1 MKSLQQLFGA
11 LALSTA
17 LMSPSNAQTLTRVEP
32 ENWWVGM
39 QEPTVQL
46 MIHGERIAELQP
58 RLHHAGVTLQRVTR
72 GDSPNYLF
80 LDLTLDAQARPG
92 TVELR
97 FERAGRPVLTHG
109 YPLLARA
116 PGSAQRQG
124 LGPQDA
130 IYLIVPDRFAKGGT
144 AGDSAQGL
152 REGLN
157 RGAPGGRHGGDLAG
171 MRQHLNYVAAMGF
184 TQIWPTPL
192 TENDAASYSYHGY
205 ASTDF
210 YKIDPRL
217 GSREDYLALARE
229 ARAKGMGL
237 IQDIVLNHI
246 GANHW
251 WMRDPPTRD
260 WVNQWPGYTE
270 TNHARTTLQDPY
282 ASASDRRRFADGW
295 FSTNMP
301 DLNQRQ
307 PLLANYLVQMT
318 IWWVEMAGLS
328 GLRTDTYSYS
338 DKDFLAHWS
347 QRLLQEYPRL
357 FMVGEEWS
365 PHPAIVAYWQ
375 RGKRNHDG
383 YVSQMPGMMDF
394 PLHGALLAALNESD
408 GHDSGF
414 TKLYEALAHD
424 FVYPD
429 PARLVLFPGNHDT
442 PRIHSLLNQDL
453 TLYKMAMAY
462 IATTR
467 RIPQFFYGD
476 EVLLQS
482 PRQRDDGAVRGDFPG
497 GWPGDAVNAFTGA
510 GLSPAQREAQDF
522 MRQLL
527 NWRKQSRAVHEGGLM
542 QFAPMQGVYVFFR
555 YLPGDAKAAKVMV
568 VLNKNST
575 DTPLDTR
582 RFAEMLSPSS
592 VGTDVLTGARH
603 ELGQT
608 LSVPARAALVLEVR

>member
-1 MKSLQQLFGA
+1 MKLSQAAAA
-11 LALSTA
+11 LAA
-17 LMSPSNAQTLTRVEP
+17 LLMTSSPAQTLTRIEP

-46 MIHGERIAELQP
+46 LVQGERIAELKPQL
-58 RLHHAGVTLQRVTR
+58 RHVGVTLQRVTR

-80 LDLTLDAQARPG
+80 LDLKLDAKARPG
-92 TVELR
+92 MVELR
-97 FERAGRPVLTHG
+97 FELDGKTVLTHA

-124 LGPQDA
+124 FGPRDA
-130 IYLIVPDRFAKGGT
+130 IYLIVPDRFAKRGT
-144 AGDSAQGL
+144 AGDTPLGL
-152 REGLN
+152 REGMN
-157 RGAPGGRHGGDLAG
+157 RGTPGGRHGGDIAG
-171 MRQHLNYVAAMGF
+171 MRQHLDYIAAMGF
-184 TQIWPTPL
+184 TQLWPTPL

-210 YKIDPRL
+210 YKIDRRF
-217 GSREDYLALARE
+217 GSRQDYLNLVRE
-229 ARAKGMGL
+229 AGARGIGV

-246 GANHW
+246 GANHA

-282 ASASDRRRFADGW
+282 ASASDRQRFANGW
-295 FSTNMP
+295 FSPNMP

-307 PLLANYLVQMT
+307 PLLATYLIQMSV
-318 IWWVEMAGLS
+318 WWVETAGLS

-338 DKDFLAHWS
+338 DRAFLARWS
-347 QRLLQEYPRL
+347 QRLLQEYPHL
-357 FMVGEEWS
+357 NMVGEEWS
-365 PHPAIVAYWQ
+365 PHPAIVSYWQ

-383 YVSQMPGMMDF
+383 YVSSMPGMMDF
-394 PLHGALLAALNESD
+394 PLHGALLAGLSETDSHD
-408 GHDSGF
+408 GGF

-424 FVYPD
+424 FAYPD

-442 PRIHSLLNQDL
+442 PRIYSLLHQDL
-453 TLYKMAMAY
+453 ALYKMAMAY

-497 GWPGDAVNAFTGA
+497 GWAGDAVNAFTGA
-510 GLSPAQREAQDF
+510 GLSPEQREAQDF
-522 MRQLL
+522 MRRLL
-527 NWRKQSRAVHEGGLM
+527 NWRRQSKTVHEGALM
-542 QFAPMQGVYVFFR
+542 QFAPEQGVYVFFR
-555 YLPGDAKAAKVMV
+555 YLPGDATAAKVMV
-568 VLNKNST
+568 ELNKNAS

-582 RFAEMLSPSS
+582 RFAEMLGPAST
-592 VGTDVLTGARH
+592 GTDVLSGTRY
-603 ELGQT
+603 ELGRT
-608 LSVPARAALVLEVR
+608 LRVPPRSALVLQVR